1 MGAPPSRRRPAA
13 GNIERLISLTL
24 RTGVLLS
31 VAVMFAGIAVT
42 FAHHPDYFHSRP
54 ALGELTQSRE
64 IFANTTGAV
73 ARGVREMRGQSIAML
88 GILLLIA
95 TPVVRVA
102 ISVVLFAVQR
112 DRRYVLITAVVLALL
127 LTSLMS
133 GLGE

>member
-1 MGAPPSRRRPAA
+1 
-13 GNIERLISLTL
+13 
-24 RTGVLLS
+24 
-31 VAVMFAGIAVT
+31 
-42 FAHHPDYFHSRP
+42 
-54 ALGELTQSRE
+54 
-64 IFANTTGAV
+64 
-73 ARGVREMRGQSIAML
+73 VRELRGQSIAML

-102 ISVVLFAVQR
+102 ISVVLFAAQR

>member
-1 MGAPPSRRRPAA
+1 MKRDT
-13 GNIERLISLTL
+13 ELLISITL
-24 RTGVLLS
+24 RTGVTIS
-31 VAVMFAGIAVT
+31 VAVMLLGLVLT
-42 FAHHPDYFHSRP
+42 FAHHHDYFHSRP
-54 ALGELTQSRE
+54 ALGELTNSRE
-64 IFANTTGAV
+64 VFANTTGAV
-73 ARGVREMRGQSIAML
+73 LRGVRELRGQSIAML

-102 ISVVLFAVQR
+102 ISVALFAAQR

>member
-1 MGAPPSRRRPAA
+1 
-13 GNIERLISLTL
+13 
-24 RTGVLLS
+24 
-31 VAVMFAGIAVT
+31 
-42 FAHHPDYFHSRP
+42 
-54 ALGELTQSRE
+54 
-64 IFANTTGAV
+64 
-73 ARGVREMRGQSIAML
+73 ML